1 VRGKTLICQPLLTLN
16 EKKNMKY
23 KLLPETH
30 KADTIAAAMYARE
43 IEYFHYE
50 FDARNF
56 QHLINN
62 APEGSDLKDIQ
73 ERLSSTVAQMAQV
86 DAVYKA
92 LEAQITDQAEHEA
105 ALIRTTKK
113 RQEDEQIRSD
123 K

>member
-1 VRGKTLICQPLLTLN
+1 
-16 EKKNMKY
+16 MKY

-30 KADTIAAAMYARE
+30 KADTIAEAMYARE
-43 IEYFHYE
+43 MEYFHYE

-73 ERLSSTVAQMAQV
+73 ERLSSTVVQMAQV

-105 ALIRTTKK
+105 AIIRTTKK
-113 RQEDEQIRSD
+113 REEDAIRSD